1 MEENKKISVIIMANN
16 NTEKCLENIFKQ
28 SYIKDIE
35 IVVFYKDEKYGKNEK
50 NQKDKQEISNQGKEH
65 NESQNEINAIEEY
78 NEKQNE
84 INAIKEKY
92 PTTKFVMYEN
102 NIVKALKENLNLI
115 NGKYISIL
123 NSEDNITIDYYRT
136 MTALAENENADIVMG
151 NVVLE
156 YSDGGKAYL
165 NLSEA
170 SLKNLE
176 NNEILNEYIKQSGL
190 SFLWSI
196 YGNKIYKREL
206 FEETLKEVCKKEE
219 EIQNF
224 YFFTVMF
231 YYAKKLRI
239 VNNEVLFYNF
249 EEETSESVRNFTK
262 YNVIKKELKKVT
274 NKNFIYIE
282 EFLKEKNL
290 EESIEN
296 WKNRYLIEDS
306 KLKKDILTK
315 TKTAWNDNLEKLKK
329 EIIDEKTQ
337 VVSFD
342 IFDTLIM
349 RPFWNPIDLFTFLNK
364 YFREINKT
372 ETGIDFSKIRV
383 EAEKVARQNLAKNK
397 DKREEITLDEIY
409 QEIQNVINVDN
420 DIIEKMKNKEQE
432 LEIKFC
438 TTRKVAKEIY
448 ELAKYLGKKVIC
460 TSDMYLP
467 IETIKEM
474 INKNGY
480 EVEKIYLS
488 SEIGLTKFH
497 KDLYEYV
504 VKDLKIEPK
513 KIVHIGDNYFSD
525 YENAVNS
532 GINGQFLPK
541 AVDVFC
547 NEDITNALGSL
558 FKTNLPMWENNS
570 NGLNFIGIRCMLAL
584 VANSYFDNPFRTFNN
599 ETDFNADPNLIGY
612 YALGMHMF
620 GIANWLLQNAKKEEY
635 EKIVFFA
642 RDGYWT
648 LKAYQILEKLDKDSP
663 KTEYLYISRRA
674 LIPVTLNNKFDFY
687 KLSELID
694 IYKYTP
700 KTILK
705 YIKNLLFNLDK
716 LEEDCKKAK
725 IDINKKFENKTEFN
739 QYMNLIID
747 KFYDK
752 NKHLEITKKL
762 EKYFSKIFE
771 GKTCAFD
778 IGYSAKPEMY
788 LSKLCKK
795 QIDTYFVNISNE
807 EAYEH
812 AKIGGLKLYSYF
824 DYRPTITGVVRES
837 LMSTSD
843 PSCID
848 YKFDEKGNVI
858 PIFEGEEYDYQN
870 RFIFDAMQNKALEF
884 ISDLVN
890 TFENDLEDLYYQ
902 RYYISLPHEMYINSA
917 KKLDQEI
924 FYGID
929 FEDAVGLGD
938 KITAIQEWNSEM
950 KKKNQKRTNELF
962 YINYTKDLKGEIE
975 ELKEKLDLA
984 QKEKKDLI
992 DTCKIREKEINQI
1005 YSSKRWKY
1013 MNKIDKFLG
1022 RKK

>member
-1 MEENKKISVIIMANN
+1 MKENKKISVIIIANN
-16 NTEKCLENIFKQ
+16 NTEECLENIFKQ
-28 SYIKDIE
+28 SYINDIE
-35 IVVFYKDEKYGKNEK
+35 TVVFYKTKEIEK
-50 NQKDKQEISNQGKEH
+50 NQKHKQDIQNEEKEH
-65 NESQNEINAIEEY
+65 NEKQKEINAIEE
-78 NEKQNE
+78 NKENQTE
-84 INAIKEKY
+84 ISAIKEKY
-92 PTTKFVMYEN
+92 KTTKFVMFEN
-102 NIVKALKENLNLI
+102 NIFKAINENLKLI
-115 NGKYISIL
+115 NGDYISIL
-123 NSEDNITIDYYRT
+123 NSEDNMTIDYYRT
-136 MTALAENENADIVMG
+136 MTTLAEDENADIVMS
-151 NVVLE
+151 NAVLE

-176 NNEILNEYIKQSGL
+176 DKNILKEYIKQSGL

-206 FEETLKEVCKKEE
+206 FEETLKEICKKEE
-219 EIQNF
+219 GIQNF
-224 YFFTVMF
+224 YFFTIMF
-231 YYAKKLRI
+231 YYAKKLRL

-249 EEETSESVRNFTK
+249 EEEILESVRNFTK
-262 YNVIKKELKKVT
+262 CNGIKEELKEIT
-274 NKNFIYIE
+274 SKNFIYVE
-282 EFLKEKNL
+282 AFLKEKNL
-290 EESIEN
+290 DESIEN
-296 WKNRYLIEDS
+296 WKNRYLIEDIE
-306 KLKKDILTK
+306 LKKDILTK

-349 RPFWNPIDLFTFLNK
+349 RPFWSPIDLFTFLNK

-383 EAEKVARQNLAKNK
+383 EAEKVARQNLAKNN
-397 DKREEITLDEIY
+397 DKREDITLDEIY

-432 LEIKFC
+432 LEIRFC

-460 TSDMYLP
+460 ISDMYLP
-467 IETIKEM
+467 IETIEKM

-480 EVEKIYLS
+480 YVEKIYLS

-497 KDLYEYV
+497 KDLYDYV
-504 VKDLKIEPK
+504 AKDLKIEPS

-525 YENAVNS
+525 YENAIKS
-532 GINGQFLPK
+532 GINAQFLPK

-547 NEDITNALGSL
+547 DENITNALGSL

-584 VANSYFDNPFRTFNN
+584 VANSYFDNPYRTFNN
-599 ETDFNADPNLIGY
+599 ETDFNADCNLIGY
-612 YALGMHMF
+612 YALGMHLF
-620 GIANWLLQNAKKEEY
+620 GIAKWLLQNAKKEGY

-648 LKAYQILEKLDKDSP
+648 LKAYQILEKLYKDSP

-700 KTILK
+700 KTVLK
-705 YIKNLLFNLDK
+705 YIKNILFNLEN
-716 LEEDCKKAK
+716 LETECNKAK

-739 QYMNLIID
+739 RYMNLIID

-752 NKHLEITKKL
+752 NKHSEITKKL
-762 EKYFSKIFE
+762 EVYFSKIFE
-771 GKTCAFD
+771 GKACAFD

-795 QIDTYFVNISNE
+795 KIDTYFVNISNE

-812 AKIGGLKLYSYF
+812 SKIGGFKLYSYF

-843 PSCID
+843 PSCIG
-848 YKFDEKGNVI
+848 YEFDEKGNVV
-858 PIFEGEEYDYQN
+858 PVFEEETYDYQN
-870 RFIFDAMQNKALEF
+870 RFIFDSMQDKALEF
-884 ISDLVN
+884 VSNLVN
-890 TFENDLEDLYYQ
+890 IFGNDLEYLYYQ

-917 KKLDQEI
+917 KRLDQEI

-938 KITAIQEWNSEM
+938 KITAVQEWNSEM
-950 KKKNQKRTNELF
+950 KEKNQKRTGELF
-962 YINYTKDLKGEIE
+962 YINYTKDLKKEISK
-975 ELKEKLDLA
+975 LKEKLDLT
-984 QKEKKDLI
+984 QNEKKELL
-992 DTCKIREKEINQI
+992 DTCKKREEEINQI
-1005 YSSKRWKY
+1005 YNSKRWKY
-1013 MNKIDKFLG
+1013 INKIDKFLG
-1022 RKK
+1022 RKN

>member
-1 MEENKKISVIIMANN
+1 MKENKKISVIIIANN

-35 IVVFYKDEKYGKNEK
+35 TVVFYKEKQTEISAITEKY
-50 NQKDKQEISNQGKEH
+50 QT
-65 NESQNEINAIEEY
+65 A
-78 NEKQNE
+78 
-84 INAIKEKY
+84 
-92 PTTKFVMYEN
+92 KFVMFEN
-102 NIVKALKENLNLI
+102 NIFKAINENLKLI
-115 NGKYISIL
+115 NGEYISIL
-123 NSEDNITIDYYRT
+123 NSEDNMTIDYYRT
-136 MTALAENENADIVMG
+136 MINLAEDENADIVMS
-151 NVVLE
+151 NAVLE

-206 FEETLKEVCKKEE
+206 FEETLKEICEKEE
-219 EIQNF
+219 KIQDF

-249 EEETSESVRNFTK
+249 EEEISESVRNFTK
-262 YNVIKKELKKVT
+262 CNAIKEELKEIT
-274 NKNFIYIE
+274 TKNFIYVE
-282 EFLKEKNL
+282 EFLKEKNI

-296 WKNRYLIEDS
+296 WKDRYLIEKS
-306 KLKKDILTK
+306 ELKKDILTK

-349 RPFWNPIDLFTFLNK
+349 RPFWSPIDLFTFLNK

-383 EAEKVARQNLAKNK
+383 EAEKVARQNLAKDNNE
-397 DKREEITLDEIY
+397 REEITLDEIY

-432 LEIKFC
+432 LEIRFC

-467 IETIKEM
+467 IETIKKM

-480 EVEKIYLS
+480 YVEKIYLS

-497 KDLYEYV
+497 KDLYDYV
-504 VKDLKIEPK
+504 AKDLKIEPS

-525 YENAVNS
+525 YENAIKS

-547 NEDITNALGSL
+547 NENITNALGSL

-570 NGLNFIGIRCMLAL
+570 NGLNFVGIRCMLAL
-584 VANSYFDNPFRTFNN
+584 VANSYFDNPYRTFNN
-599 ETDFNADPNLIGY
+599 ETDFNADCNLIGY
-612 YALGMHMF
+612 YALGMHLF
-620 GIANWLLQNAKKEEY
+620 GIANWLLQNAKKEGY

-648 LKAYQILEKLDKDSP
+648 LKAYQILEKLYKDSP

-700 KTILK
+700 KTVLK
-705 YIKNLLFNLDK
+705 YIKDVLFNLEN
-716 LEEDCKKAK
+716 LEAECNKTK

-739 QYMNLIID
+739 RYMNLIVA

-752 NKHLEITKKL
+752 NKHSEITKKL
-762 EKYFSKIFE
+762 EVYFSKMFE
-771 GKTCAFD
+771 GKACAFD

-795 QIDTYFVNISNE
+795 KIDTYFVNISNE

-812 AKIGGLKLYSYF
+812 SKIGGFKLYSYF

-843 PSCID
+843 PSCIG
-848 YKFDEKGNVI
+848 YEFDEKGNVI
-858 PIFEGEEYDYQN
+858 PVFEEETYDYQN
-870 RFIFDAMQNKALEF
+870 RFIFDSMQDKALEF
-884 ISDLVN
+884 VSNLVN
-890 TFENDLEDLYYQ
+890 IFGNDLEDLYYQ

-938 KITAIQEWNSEM
+938 KITAVQEWNSEM
-950 KKKNQKRTNELF
+950 EEKNQKRTGELF
-962 YINYTKDLKGEIE
+962 YINYTKDLKEEILKLKE
-975 ELKEKLDLA
+975 ELDLTQNEKRELL
-984 QKEKKDLI
+984 
-992 DTCKIREKEINQI
+992 DTCKKREEEINQI
-1005 YSSKRWKY
+1005 YNSKRWKY
-1013 MNKIDKFLG
+1013 MNKIDKFLR
-1022 RKK
+1022 RKN

>member
-1 MEENKKISVIIMANN
+1 MKENKKISVIIIANN
-16 NTEKCLENIFKQ
+16 NTEECLENIFKQ
-28 SYIKDIE
+28 SYINDIE
-35 IVVFYKDEKYGKNEK
+35 TVVFYKTKEIEK
-50 NQKDKQEISNQGKEH
+50 NQKHKQDIQNEEKEH
-65 NESQNEINAIEEY
+65 NEKQKEINAIEE
-78 NEKQNE
+78 NKENQTE
-84 INAIKEKY
+84 ISAIKEKY
-92 PTTKFVMYEN
+92 KTTKFVMFEN
-102 NIVKALKENLNLI
+102 NIFKAINENLKLI
-115 NGKYISIL
+115 NGDYISIL
-123 NSEDNITIDYYRT
+123 NSEDNMTIDYYRT
-136 MTALAENENADIVMG
+136 MTTLAEDENADIVMS
-151 NVVLE
+151 NAVLE

-176 NNEILNEYIKQSGL
+176 DKNILKEYIKQSGL

-206 FEETLKEVCKKEE
+206 FEETLKEICKKEE
-219 EIQNF
+219 GIQNF
-224 YFFTVMF
+224 YFFTIMF
-231 YYAKKLRI
+231 YYAKKLRL

-249 EEETSESVRNFTK
+249 EEEILESVRNFTK
-262 YNVIKKELKKVT
+262 CNGIKEELKEIT
-274 NKNFIYIE
+274 SKNFIYVE
-282 EFLKEKNL
+282 AFLKEKNL
-290 EESIEN
+290 DESIEN
-296 WKNRYLIEDS
+296 WKNRYLIEDIE
-306 KLKKDILTK
+306 LKKDILTK

-349 RPFWNPIDLFTFLNK
+349 RPFWSPIDLFTFLNK

-383 EAEKVARQNLAKNK
+383 EAEKVARQNLAKNN
-397 DKREEITLDEIY
+397 DKREDITLDEIY

-432 LEIKFC
+432 LEIRFC

-460 TSDMYLP
+460 ISDMYLP
-467 IETIKEM
+467 IETIEKM

-480 EVEKIYLS
+480 YVEKIYLS

-497 KDLYEYV
+497 KDLYDYV
-504 VKDLKIEPK
+504 AKDLKIEPS

-525 YENAVNS
+525 YENAIKS
-532 GINGQFLPK
+532 GINAQFLPK

-547 NEDITNALGSL
+547 DENMTNALGSL

-584 VANSYFDNPFRTFNN
+584 VANSYFDNPYRTFNN
-599 ETDFNADPNLIGY
+599 ETDFNADCNLIGY
-612 YALGMHMF
+612 YALGMHLF
-620 GIANWLLQNAKKEEY
+620 GIAKWLLQNAKKEGY

-648 LKAYQILEKLDKDSP
+648 LKAYQILEKLYKDSP

-700 KTILK
+700 KTVLK
-705 YIKNLLFNLDK
+705 YIKNILFNLEN
-716 LEEDCKKAK
+716 LETECNKAK

-739 QYMNLIID
+739 RYMNLIID

-752 NKHLEITKKL
+752 NKHSEITKKL
-762 EKYFSKIFE
+762 EVYFSKIFE
-771 GKTCAFD
+771 GKACAFD

-795 QIDTYFVNISNE
+795 KIDTYFVNISNE

-812 AKIGGLKLYSYF
+812 SKIGGFKLYSYF

-843 PSCID
+843 PSCIG
-848 YKFDEKGNVI
+848 YEFDEKGNVV
-858 PIFEGEEYDYQN
+858 PVFEEETYDYQN
-870 RFIFDAMQNKALEF
+870 RFIFDSMQDKALEF
-884 ISDLVN
+884 VRDLAN
-890 TFENDLEDLYYQ
+890 TFGNDLEYLYYQ

-917 KKLDQEI
+917 KRLDQEI

-938 KITAIQEWNSEM
+938 KITAVQEWNSEM
-950 KKKNQKRTNELF
+950 KEKNQKRTEELF
-962 YINYTKDLKGEIE
+962 DVNHTKELKEEIAK
-975 ELKEKLDLA
+975 LKEKLDLT
-984 QKEKKDLI
+984 QNEKKELL
-992 DTCKIREKEINQI
+992 DTCKKREEEINQI
-1005 YSSKRWKY
+1005 YNSKRWKY

-1022 RKK
+1022 RKN

>member
-1 MEENKKISVIIMANN
+1 MKENKKISVIIIANN

-28 SYIKDIE
+28 SYINDIE
-35 IVVFYKDEKYGKNEK
+35 TVVFYKNKEIEKKQDMQNEEK
-50 NQKDKQEISNQGKEH
+50 ENNENQKEINEIEENKEESTEISV
-65 NESQNEINAIEEY
+65 
-78 NEKQNE
+78 
-84 INAIKEKY
+84 IKEKY
-92 PTTKFVMYEN
+92 KTTKFVMFEN
-102 NIVKALKENLNLI
+102 NIFKAINENLKLI
-115 NGKYISIL
+115 NGEYISIL
-123 NSEDNITIDYYRT
+123 NSEDNMTIDYYRT
-136 MTALAENENADIVMG
+136 MTNLAEEENADIVMS
-151 NVVLE
+151 NAVLE

-176 NNEILNEYIKQSGL
+176 NKNILKEYIKQSGL

-206 FEETLKEVCKKEE
+206 FEETLKEICKKEE

-249 EEETSESVRNFTK
+249 EKEISESVRNFTK
-262 YNVIKKELKKVT
+262 CNGIKKELKEIT
-274 NKNFIYIE
+274 SKNFIYIE

-290 EESIEN
+290 AESIEN

-306 KLKKDILTK
+306 ELKKDILTK

-349 RPFWNPIDLFTFLNK
+349 RPFWSPIDLFTFLNK

-383 EAEKVARQNLAKNK
+383 EAEKVAREKLVKNNN
-397 DKREEITLDEIY
+397 KREEITLDEIY

-432 LEIKFC
+432 LEIRFC

-467 IETIKEM
+467 IETIEKM

-480 EVEKIYLS
+480 YVEKIYLS

-497 KDLYEYV
+497 KDLYDYV
-504 VKDLKIEPK
+504 AKDLKIEPS

-525 YENAVNS
+525 YENAVKY

-547 NEDITNALGSL
+547 NENITNALGSL

-584 VANSYFDNPFRTFNN
+584 VANSYFDNPYRTFNN
-599 ETDFNADPNLIGY
+599 ETDFNADCNLIGY
-612 YALGMHMF
+612 YALGMHLF
-620 GIANWLLQNAKKEEY
+620 GIANWLLQNAKKEGY

-648 LKAYQILEKLDKDSP
+648 LKAYQILEKIYKDSP

-700 KTILK
+700 KTVLK
-705 YIKNLLFNLDK
+705 YIKNVLFNLEN
-716 LEEDCKKAK
+716 LEAECNKAK
-725 IDINKKFENKTEFN
+725 IDINKKFKNKTEFN
-739 QYMNLIID
+739 KYMNLIID

-752 NKHLEITKKL
+752 NKHSEITKKL
-762 EKYFSKIFE
+762 EEYFSKIFE
-771 GKTCAFD
+771 GKACAFD

-795 QIDTYFVNISNE
+795 KIDTYFVNISNE

-812 AKIGGLKLYSYF
+812 SKIGGFKLYSYF

-843 PSCID
+843 SSCID
-848 YKFDEKGNVI
+848 YKFDENGNVI
-858 PIFEGEEYDYQN
+858 PVFEEKTYDYQN
-870 RFIFDAMQNKALEF
+870 RFIFDSMQEKALEF
-884 ISDLVN
+884 IKDLVN
-890 TFENDLEDLYYQ
+890 IFENDLEDLYYQ

-938 KITAIQEWNSEM
+938 KITAVQEWNSEM
-950 KKKNQKRTNELF
+950 EEKNQKRTEELF
-962 YINYTKDLKGEIE
+962 YINYTKDLKEEISK
-975 ELKEKLDLA
+975 LKEKLDLT
-984 QKEKKDLI
+984 QNEKKELL
-992 DTCKIREKEINQI
+992 DTCKKREEEINQI
-1005 YSSKRWKY
+1005 YNSKRWKY

-1022 RKK
+1022 RKN

>member
-1 MEENKKISVIIMANN
+1 MKENKKISVIIIANN
-16 NTEKCLENIFKQ
+16 NTGKCLENIFKQ

-35 IVVFYKDEKYGKNEK
+35 TVVFYKEKQTEISAITEKY
-50 NQKDKQEISNQGKEH
+50 QT
-65 NESQNEINAIEEY
+65 A
-78 NEKQNE
+78 
-84 INAIKEKY
+84 
-92 PTTKFVMYEN
+92 KFVMFEN
-102 NIVKALKENLNLI
+102 NIFKAINENLKLI
-115 NGKYISIL
+115 NGEYISIL
-123 NSEDNITIDYYRT
+123 NSEDNMTIDYYRT
-136 MTALAENENADIVMG
+136 MINLAEDENADIVMS
-151 NVVLE
+151 NAVLE

-176 NNEILNEYIKQSGL
+176 NQNILKEYIKQSGL

-231 YYAKKLRI
+231 YYAQKLRI

-249 EEETSESVRNFTK
+249 EEEISESVRNFTK
-262 YNVIKKELKKVT
+262 CNGIKEELKEIT
-274 NKNFIYIE
+274 TKNFIYIE
-282 EFLKEKNL
+282 EFLKEKNI

-296 WKNRYLIEDS
+296 WKDRYLNEKS
-306 KLKKDILTK
+306 ELKKDILTK
-315 TKTAWNDNLEKLKK
+315 TKTAWNNHLEKLKK
-329 EIIDEKTQ
+329 EIIDEKTR

-349 RPFWNPIDLFTFLNK
+349 RPFWNPIDLFTFLNI

-497 KDLYEYV
+497 KDLYDYV
-504 VKDLKIEPK
+504 AKDLEIEPSR
-513 KIVHIGDNYFSD
+513 IVHIGDNYFSD
-525 YENAVNS
+525 YENALKS
-532 GINGQFLPK
+532 GINAQFLPK

-547 NEDITNALGSL
+547 NENITNALGSL

-584 VANSYFDNPFRTFNN
+584 VANSYFDNPYRTFNN
-599 ETDFNADPNLIGY
+599 ETDFNADCNLIGY
-612 YALGMHMF
+612 YALGMHLF
-620 GIANWLLQNAKKEEY
+620 GIANWLLQNAKKEGY

-648 LKAYQILEKLDKDSP
+648 LKAYQILEKIYKDSP

-700 KTILK
+700 KTLLK
-705 YIKNLLFNLDK
+705 YIKNLLFNLEN
-716 LEEDCKKAK
+716 LEEECNKAK
-725 IDINKKFENKTEFN
+725 IDMNKKFENKTEFN
-739 QYMNLIID
+739 RYMNLIID

-752 NKHLEITKKL
+752 NKHSEITKKL
-762 EKYFSKIFE
+762 GVYFSKIFE
-771 GKTCAFD
+771 GKACAFD

-812 AKIGGLKLYSYF
+812 SKIGGFKLYSYF

-843 PSCID
+843 PSCIG
-848 YKFDEKGNVI
+848 YEFDENGNVI
-858 PIFEGEEYDYQN
+858 PVFEEEKYDYQN
-870 RFIFDAMQNKALEF
+870 RFIFDSMQNKALEF
-884 ISDLVN
+884 IKDLVN
-890 TFENDLEDLYYQ
+890 IFGSDLEDLYYQ

-929 FEDAVGLGD
+929 FEDAVGLGN
-938 KITAIQEWNSEM
+938 KITAVQEWNSEM
-950 KKKNQKRTNELF
+950 KEKNQKRTEELF
-962 YINYTKDLKGEIE
+962 DINYTKNLKEEISK
-975 ELKEKLDLA
+975 LKEKLDLA
-984 QKEKKDLI
+984 QNEKKKLLDN
-992 DTCKIREKEINQI
+992 CKKKEEEINQI
-1005 YSSKRWKY
+1005 YNSKRWKY
-1013 MNKIDKFLG
+1013 IDNLDKFLG

>member
-1 MEENKKISVIIMANN
+1 MKENKKISVIIIANN

-35 IVVFYKDEKYGKNEK
+35 TVVFYKDEKDEKNKK
-50 NQKDKQEISNQGKEH
+50 NQKNKQETQNEEKEH
-65 NESQNEINAIEEY
+65 NENQNEIEE
-78 NEKQNE
+78 NREKQTG

-92 PTTKFVMYEN
+92 KTTKFVMFEN
-102 NIVKALKENLNLI
+102 NIFKAINENLKLI
-115 NGKYISIL
+115 NGEYISIL
-123 NSEDNITIDYYRT
+123 NSEDNMTIDYYRT
-136 MTALAENENADIVMG
+136 MTNLAEDENADIVMS
-151 NVVLE
+151 NAVLE
-156 YSDGGKAYL
+156 YLDGGKAYL

-176 NNEILNEYIKQSGL
+176 NKNILKEYIKQSGL

-206 FEETLKEVCKKEE
+206 FEETLKEICQKEDE
-219 EIQNF
+219 FQNF

-231 YYAKKLRI
+231 YYAKKLRT

-249 EEETSESVRNFTK
+249 EEEISESVRNFTK
-262 YNVIKKELKKVT
+262 CNEIKKELKEIT
-274 NKNFIYIE
+274 NKNFIYLE

-290 EESIEN
+290 NESIEN

-306 KLKKDILTK
+306 ELKKDILTK

-329 EIIDEKTQ
+329 EIINEKTQ

-383 EAEKVARQNLAKNK
+383 EAEKVARQKLAKDNNE
-397 DKREEITLDEIY
+397 REEITLDEIY

-420 DIIEKMKNKEQE
+420 DIIEKMKHKEQE
-432 LEIKFC
+432 LEIRFC

-480 EVEKIYLS
+480 YVEKIYLS

-497 KDLYEYV
+497 KDLYDYV
-504 VKDLKIEPK
+504 AKDLKIESS

-525 YENAVNS
+525 YENAVKS

-547 NEDITNALGSL
+547 NENITNALGSL

-584 VANSYFDNPFRTFNN
+584 VANSYFDNPYRTFNN
-599 ETDFNADPNLIGY
+599 ETDFNADCNLIGY
-612 YALGMHMF
+612 YALGMHLF
-620 GIANWLLQNAKKEEY
+620 GIANWLLQNAKKEGY
-635 EKIVFFA
+635 EKIIFFA

-648 LKAYQILEKLDKDSP
+648 LKAYQILEKLYKDSP

-700 KTILK
+700 KTVLK
-705 YIKNLLFNLDK
+705 YIKDILFNLEN
-716 LEEDCKKAK
+716 LEAECNKAK

-739 QYMNLIID
+739 RYMNLIID

-752 NKHLEITKKL
+752 DKHLEITKKL
-762 EKYFSKIFE
+762 EIYFSKIFE
-771 GKTCAFD
+771 GKACAFD

-795 QIDTYFVNISNE
+795 EIDTYFVNISNE

-812 AKIGGLKLYSYF
+812 SKIGGFKLYSYF

-843 PSCID
+843 PSCIG
-848 YKFDEKGNVI
+848 YEFDEKGNVV
-858 PIFEGEEYDYQN
+858 PVFEEEKYDYQN
-870 RFIFDAMQNKALEF
+870 RFIFDSMQDKALEF
-884 ISDLVN
+884 VSDLVN
-890 TFENDLEDLYYQ
+890 TFGNDLENLYYQ

-929 FEDAVGLGD
+929 FDDAVGLGD
-938 KITAIQEWNSEM
+938 KITAVEEWNSEM
-950 KKKNQKRTNELF
+950 EEKNQKRTGELF
-962 YINYTKDLKGEIE
+962 YINYTKDLKKEISK
-975 ELKEKLDLA
+975 LKEKLDLT
-984 QKEKKDLI
+984 QNEKKELL
-992 DTCKIREKEINQI
+992 DTCKKREEEINQI
-1005 YSSKRWKY
+1005 YNSKRWKY
-1013 MNKIDKFLG
+1013 INKIDKFLG

>member
-1 MEENKKISVIIMANN
+1 MKENKKISVIIIANN

-35 IVVFYKDEKYGKNEK
+35 TVVFYKEKQTEISAITEKY
-50 NQKDKQEISNQGKEH
+50 QT
-65 NESQNEINAIEEY
+65 A
-78 NEKQNE
+78 
-84 INAIKEKY
+84 
-92 PTTKFVMYEN
+92 KFVMFEN
-102 NIVKALKENLNLI
+102 NIFKAINENLKLI
-115 NGKYISIL
+115 NGEYISIL
-123 NSEDNITIDYYRT
+123 NSEDNMTIDYYRT
-136 MTALAENENADIVMG
+136 MINLAEDENADIVMS
-151 NVVLE
+151 NAVLE

-206 FEETLKEVCKKEE
+206 FEETLKEICEKEE
-219 EIQNF
+219 KIQDF
-224 YFFTVMF
+224 YFFTIMF

-249 EEETSESVRNFTK
+249 EEEISESVRNFTK
-262 YNVIKKELKKVT
+262 CNAIKEELKEIT
-274 NKNFIYIE
+274 TKNFIYIE

-296 WKNRYLIEDS
+296 WKNRYLIEDIE
-306 KLKKDILTK
+306 LKKDILTK

-349 RPFWNPIDLFTFLNK
+349 RPFWSPIDLFTFLNK

-383 EAEKVARQNLAKNK
+383 EAEKVARQNLAKDNNE
-397 DKREEITLDEIY
+397 REEITLDEIY

-432 LEIKFC
+432 LEIRFC

-467 IETIKEM
+467 IETIKKM

-480 EVEKIYLS
+480 YVEKIYLS

-497 KDLYEYV
+497 KDLYDYV
-504 VKDLKIEPK
+504 AKDLKIEPS

-525 YENAVNS
+525 YENAIKS

-547 NEDITNALGSL
+547 NENITNALGSL

-570 NGLNFIGIRCMLAL
+570 NGLNFVGIRCMLAL
-584 VANSYFDNPFRTFNN
+584 VANSYFDNPYRTFNN
-599 ETDFNADPNLIGY
+599 ETDFNADCNLIGY
-612 YALGMHMF
+612 YALGMHLF
-620 GIANWLLQNAKKEEY
+620 GIANWLLQNAKKEGY

-648 LKAYQILEKLDKDSP
+648 LKAYQILEKLYKDSP

-700 KTILK
+700 KTVLK
-705 YIKNLLFNLDK
+705 YIKDVLFNLEN
-716 LEEDCKKAK
+716 LEAECNKTK

-739 QYMNLIID
+739 RYMNLIVA

-752 NKHLEITKKL
+752 NKHSEITKKL
-762 EKYFSKIFE
+762 EVYFSKMFE
-771 GKTCAFD
+771 GKACAFD

-795 QIDTYFVNISNE
+795 KIDTYFVNISNE

-812 AKIGGLKLYSYF
+812 SKIGGFKLYSYF

-843 PSCID
+843 PSCIG
-848 YKFDEKGNVI
+848 YEFDEKGNVI
-858 PIFEGEEYDYQN
+858 PVFEEETYDYQN
-870 RFIFDAMQNKALEF
+870 RFIFDSMQDKALEF
-884 ISDLVN
+884 VSNLVN
-890 TFENDLEDLYYQ
+890 IFGNDLEDLYYQ

-938 KITAIQEWNSEM
+938 KITAVQEWNSEM
-950 KKKNQKRTNELF
+950 EEKNQKRTGELF
-962 YINYTKDLKGEIE
+962 YINYTKDLKEEILKLKE
-975 ELKEKLDLA
+975 ELDLT
-984 QKEKKDLI
+984 QNEKKELL
-992 DTCKIREKEINQI
+992 DTCKKREEEINQI
-1005 YSSKRWKY
+1005 YNSKRWKY
-1013 MNKIDKFLG
+1013 MNKIDKFLR
-1022 RKK
+1022 RKN

>member
-1 MEENKKISVIIMANN
+1 MKENKKISLIIIANN
-16 NTEKCLENIFKQ
+16 NTEKCLEKIFKQ

-35 IVVFYKDEKYGKNEK
+35 TVVFYKEKQTEISAITEKY
-50 NQKDKQEISNQGKEH
+50 QT
-65 NESQNEINAIEEY
+65 A
-78 NEKQNE
+78 
-84 INAIKEKY
+84 
-92 PTTKFVMYEN
+92 KFVMFEN
-102 NIVKALKENLNLI
+102 NIFKAINENLKLI
-115 NGKYISIL
+115 NGEYISIL
-123 NSEDNITIDYYRT
+123 NSEDNMTIDYYRT
-136 MTALAENENADIVMG
+136 MINLAEDENADIVMS
-151 NVVLE
+151 NAVLE

-206 FEETLKEVCKKEE
+206 FEETLKEICEKEE
-219 EIQNF
+219 KIQDF

-249 EEETSESVRNFTK
+249 EEEISESVRNFTK
-262 YNVIKKELKKVT
+262 CNAIKEELKEIT
-274 NKNFIYIE
+274 TKNFIYVE
-282 EFLKEKNL
+282 EFLKEKNI

-296 WKNRYLIEDS
+296 WKDRYLIEKS
-306 KLKKDILTK
+306 ELKKDILTK

-364 YFREINKT
+364 YFREINKI

-383 EAEKVARQNLAKNK
+383 EAEKVARQNLAKNNN
-397 DKREEITLDEIY
+397 KREEITLDEIY
-409 QEIQNVINVDN
+409 QEIQKLINVDN
-420 DIIEKMKNKEQE
+420 DIIDKMKNKEQE
-432 LEIKFC
+432 LEIRFC

-467 IETIKEM
+467 IETIKKI

-480 EVEKIYLS
+480 YVEKIYLS

-497 KDLYEYV
+497 KDLYDYV
-504 VKDLKIEPK
+504 AKDLKIEPS

-525 YENAVNS
+525 YENALKS

-541 AVDVFC
+541 TVDVFC
-547 NEDITNALGSL
+547 NENITNALGSL

-584 VANSYFDNPFRTFNN
+584 VANSYFDNPYRTFNN
-599 ETDFNADPNLIGY
+599 ETDFNADCNLIGY
-612 YALGMHMF
+612 YALGMHLF
-620 GIANWLLQNAKKEEY
+620 GIANWLLQDAKKEGY

-648 LKAYQILEKLDKDSP
+648 LKAYQILEKLYKYSP

-716 LEEDCKKAK
+716 LEEDCKKAQ

-771 GKTCAFD
+771 GKSCAFD

-795 QIDTYFVNISNE
+795 EIDTYFVNISNE

-812 AKIGGLKLYSYF
+812 SKIGGFKLYSYF

-843 PSCID
+843 PSCIG
-848 YKFDEKGNVI
+848 YEFDEIGNVM
-858 PIFEGEEYDYQN
+858 PVFEEEKYDYQN
-870 RFIFDAMQNKALEF
+870 RFIFDSMQYKALEF
-884 ISDLVN
+884 IKDLVN
-890 TFENDLEDLYYQ
+890 IFGSDLEDLYYQ

-929 FEDAVGLGD
+929 FEDAVGLGN
-938 KITAIQEWNSEM
+938 KITAVQEWDSEM
-950 KKKNQKRTNELF
+950 KEKNQKRTEELF
-962 YINYTKDLKGEIE
+962 DINYTKDLKEEISK
-975 ELKEKLDLA
+975 LKEKLDLA
-984 QKEKKDLI
+984 QNEKKKLL
-992 DTCKIREKEINQI
+992 DTCKKREEEINQI
-1005 YSSKRWKY
+1005 YNSKRWKY
-1013 MNKIDKFLG
+1013 IDKIDKFLG

>member
-1 MEENKKISVIIMANN
+1 MKENKKISVIIIANN
-16 NTEKCLENIFKQ
+16 NTEECLENIFKQ
-28 SYIKDIE
+28 SYINDIE
-35 IVVFYKDEKYGKNEK
+35 TVVFYKTKEIEK
-50 NQKDKQEISNQGKEH
+50 NQKHKQDIQNEEKEH
-65 NESQNEINAIEEY
+65 NEKQKEINAIEE
-78 NEKQNE
+78 NKENQTE
-84 INAIKEKY
+84 ISAIKEKY
-92 PTTKFVMYEN
+92 KTTKFVMFEN
-102 NIVKALKENLNLI
+102 NIFKAINENLKLI
-115 NGKYISIL
+115 NGDYISIL
-123 NSEDNITIDYYRT
+123 NSEDNMTIDYYRT
-136 MTALAENENADIVMG
+136 MTTLAEDENADIVMS
-151 NVVLE
+151 NAVLE

-176 NNEILNEYIKQSGL
+176 DKNILKEYIKQSGL

-206 FEETLKEVCKKEE
+206 FEETLKEICKKEE

-224 YFFTVMF
+224 YFFTIMF
-231 YYAKKLRI
+231 YYAKKLRL

-249 EEETSESVRNFTK
+249 EEEILESVRNFTK
-262 YNVIKKELKKVT
+262 CNGIKEELKEIT
-274 NKNFIYIE
+274 SKNFIYVE
-282 EFLKEKNL
+282 AFLKEKNL
-290 EESIEN
+290 DESIEN
-296 WKNRYLIEDS
+296 WKNRYLIEDIE
-306 KLKKDILTK
+306 LKKDILTK

-349 RPFWNPIDLFTFLNK
+349 RPFWSPIDLFTFLNK

-383 EAEKVARQNLAKNK
+383 EAEKVARQNLAKNN
-397 DKREEITLDEIY
+397 DKREDITLDEIY

-432 LEIKFC
+432 LEIRFC

-460 TSDMYLP
+460 ISDMYLP
-467 IETIKEM
+467 IETIEKM

-480 EVEKIYLS
+480 YVEKIYLS

-497 KDLYEYV
+497 KDLYDYV
-504 VKDLKIEPK
+504 AKDLKIEPS

-525 YENAVNS
+525 YENAIKS
-532 GINGQFLPK
+532 GINAQFLPK

-547 NEDITNALGSL
+547 DENITNALGSL

-584 VANSYFDNPFRTFNN
+584 VANSYFDNPYRTFNN
-599 ETDFNADPNLIGY
+599 ETDFNADCNLIGY
-612 YALGMHMF
+612 YALGMHLF
-620 GIANWLLQNAKKEEY
+620 GIAKWLLQNAKKEGY

-648 LKAYQILEKLDKDSP
+648 LKAYQILEKLYKDSP

-700 KTILK
+700 KTVLK
-705 YIKNLLFNLDK
+705 YIKNILFNLEN
-716 LEEDCKKAK
+716 LETECNKAK

-739 QYMNLIID
+739 RYMNLIID

-752 NKHLEITKKL
+752 NKHSEITKKL
-762 EKYFSKIFE
+762 EVYFSKIFE
-771 GKTCAFD
+771 GKACAFD

-795 QIDTYFVNISNE
+795 KIDTYFVNISNE

-812 AKIGGLKLYSYF
+812 SKIGGFKLYSYF

-843 PSCID
+843 PSCIG
-848 YKFDEKGNVI
+848 YEFDEKGNVV
-858 PIFEGEEYDYQN
+858 PVFEEETYDYQN
-870 RFIFDAMQNKALEF
+870 RFIFDSMQDKALEF
-884 ISDLVN
+884 VSNLVN
-890 TFENDLEDLYYQ
+890 IFGNDLEYLYYQ

-917 KKLDQEI
+917 KRLDQEI

-938 KITAIQEWNSEM
+938 KITAVQEWNSEM
-950 KKKNQKRTNELF
+950 KEKNQKRTGELF
-962 YINYTKDLKGEIE
+962 YINYTKDLKKEISK
-975 ELKEKLDLA
+975 LKEKLDLT
-984 QKEKKDLI
+984 QNEKKELL
-992 DTCKIREKEINQI
+992 DTCKKREEEINQI
-1005 YSSKRWKY
+1005 YNSKRWKY
-1013 MNKIDKFLG
+1013 INKIDKFLG
-1022 RKK
+1022 RKN

>member
-1 MEENKKISVIIMANN
+1 MKENKKISVIIIANN
-16 NTEKCLENIFKQ
+16 NTEECLENIFKQ
-28 SYIKDIE
+28 SYINDIE
-35 IVVFYKDEKYGKNEK
+35 TVVFYKTKEIEK
-50 NQKDKQEISNQGKEH
+50 NQKHKQDIQNEEKEH
-65 NESQNEINAIEEY
+65 NEKQKEINAIEE
-78 NEKQNE
+78 NKENQTE
-84 INAIKEKY
+84 ISAIKEKY
-92 PTTKFVMYEN
+92 KTTKFVMFEN
-102 NIVKALKENLNLI
+102 NIFKAINENLKLI
-115 NGKYISIL
+115 NGDYISIL
-123 NSEDNITIDYYRT
+123 NSEDNMTIDYYRT
-136 MTALAENENADIVMG
+136 MTTLAEDENADIVMS
-151 NVVLE
+151 NAVLE

-176 NNEILNEYIKQSGL
+176 DKNILKEYIKQSGL

-206 FEETLKEVCKKEE
+206 FEETLKEICKKEE

-224 YFFTVMF
+224 YFFTIMF
-231 YYAKKLRI
+231 YYAKKLRL

-249 EEETSESVRNFTK
+249 EEEILESVRNFTK
-262 YNVIKKELKKVT
+262 CNGIKEELKEIT
-274 NKNFIYIE
+274 SKNFIYVE
-282 EFLKEKNL
+282 AFLKEKNL
-290 EESIEN
+290 DESIEN
-296 WKNRYLIEDS
+296 WKNRYLIEDIE
-306 KLKKDILTK
+306 LKKDILTK

-349 RPFWNPIDLFTFLNK
+349 RPFWSPIDLFTFLNK

-383 EAEKVARQNLAKNK
+383 EAEKVARQNLAKNN
-397 DKREEITLDEIY
+397 DKREDITLDEIY

-432 LEIKFC
+432 LEIRFC

-460 TSDMYLP
+460 ISDMYLP
-467 IETIKEM
+467 IETIEKM

-480 EVEKIYLS
+480 YVEKIYLS

-497 KDLYEYV
+497 KDLYDYV
-504 VKDLKIEPK
+504 AKDLKIEPS

-525 YENAVNS
+525 YENAIKS
-532 GINGQFLPK
+532 GINAQFLPK

-547 NEDITNALGSL
+547 DENITNALGSL

-584 VANSYFDNPFRTFNN
+584 VANSYFDNPYRTFNN
-599 ETDFNADPNLIGY
+599 ETDFNADCNLIGY
-612 YALGMHMF
+612 YALGMHLF
-620 GIANWLLQNAKKEEY
+620 GIAKWLLQNAKKEGY

-648 LKAYQILEKLDKDSP
+648 LKAYQILEKLYKDSP

-700 KTILK
+700 KTVLK
-705 YIKNLLFNLDK
+705 YIKDILFNLEN
-716 LEEDCKKAK
+716 LEAECNKAK

-739 QYMNLIID
+739 RYMNLIID

-752 NKHLEITKKL
+752 NKHSEITKKL
-762 EKYFSKIFE
+762 EVYFSKIFE
-771 GKTCAFD
+771 GKACAFD

-795 QIDTYFVNISNE
+795 KIDTYFVNISNE

-812 AKIGGLKLYSYF
+812 SKIGGFKLYSYF

-843 PSCID
+843 PSCIG
-848 YKFDEKGNVI
+848 YEFDEKGNVV
-858 PIFEGEEYDYQN
+858 PVFEEETYDYQN
-870 RFIFDAMQNKALEF
+870 RFIFDSMQDKALEF
-884 ISDLVN
+884 VSNLVN
-890 TFENDLEDLYYQ
+890 IFGNDLEYLYYQ

-917 KKLDQEI
+917 KRLDQEI

-938 KITAIQEWNSEM
+938 KITAVQEWNSEM
-950 KKKNQKRTNELF
+950 KEKNQKRTGELF
-962 YINYTKDLKGEIE
+962 YINYTKDLKKEISK
-975 ELKEKLDLA
+975 LKEKLDLT
-984 QKEKKDLI
+984 QNEKKELL
-992 DTCKIREKEINQI
+992 DTCKKREEEINQI
-1005 YSSKRWKY
+1005 YNSKRWKY
-1013 MNKIDKFLG
+1013 INKIDKFLG
-1022 RKK
+1022 RKN